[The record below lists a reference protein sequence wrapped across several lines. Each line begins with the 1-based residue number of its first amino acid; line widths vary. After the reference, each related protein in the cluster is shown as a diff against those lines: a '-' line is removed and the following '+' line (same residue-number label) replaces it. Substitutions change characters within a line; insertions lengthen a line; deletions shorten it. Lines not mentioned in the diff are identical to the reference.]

1 MIEREWSKLRMPL
14 SDHEQRILEEIEKQF
29 YEQDPKFARG
39 VATGTLHRSLR
50 RNFRRGIALFV
61 LGVFVLLAFFL
72 QPNVLVGVAAFL
84 IMLAGF
90 TIAFQNLKKLS
101 LERAE
106 TGGGKLGPTR
116 PFSKMF
122 GSLEDRLKEMRRRR
136 ES

>member
-1 MIEREWSKLRMPL
+1 MPL
-14 SDHEQRILEEIEKQF
+14 SDHEQKILEEIERQF

-50 RNFRRGIALFV
+50 RNFRRGVALFV
-61 LGVFVLLAFFL
+61 VGVFFLFAFFVFR
-72 QPNVLVGVAAFL
+72 NVLVGVAAFL

-90 TIAFQNLKKLS
+90 TIAFQNLKKIG

-106 TGGGKLGPTR
+106 TGGGKVGPPR
-116 PFSKMF
+116 PFSKIF

-136 ES
+136 EP

>member
-1 MIEREWSKLRMPL
+1 MPL
-14 SDHEQRILEEIEKQF
+14 SDHEQKILEEIERQF

-61 LGVFVLLAFFL
+61 VGVFFLFAFFL
-72 QPNVLVGVAAFL
+72 FRNVLVGVAAFL

-90 TIAFQNLKKLS
+90 TIAFQNLKKIG

-106 TGGGKLGPTR
+106 TGGGKITPPR
-116 PFSKMF
+116 PFSRIF
-122 GSLEDRLKEMRRRR
+122 GSLEDRLKEIRRRR

>member
-1 MIEREWSKLRMPL
+1 MPL
-14 SDHEQRILEEIEKQF
+14 SDHEQKILEEIERQF

-50 RNFRRGIALFV
+50 RNFRRGVALFV
-61 LGVFVLLAFFL
+61 VGVFFLFAFFVL
-72 QPNVLVGVAAFL
+72 RNVLVGVAAFL

-90 TIAFQNLKKLS
+90 TIAFQNLKKIG

-106 TGGGKLGPTR
+106 TGGGIVGPPR
-116 PFSKMF
+116 PFSKIF